1 MIALVWIL
9 GAAGLLIAGW
19 YGAASFTR
27 ASPQALAGA
36 LRLFLASFAAM
47 AGMGLLAFGR
57 LGVLAALVGAV
68 ALTAVRLARQRRPPD
83 PLEEGGAAGQSS
95 VETGWLAMRLDR
107 ASGHLSGLVR
117 QGRFAGRELD
127 SLDLAELLQLRE
139 ELAAAEP
146 ASLPLI
152 DTWLDRVAP
161 DWRQG
166 ARSGTQRGGGATA
179 WSAGMD
185 ETTALE
191 VLGLQPG
198 AGRAEIEAAYRRV
211 MAKVHPDKGGSDRLA
226 SLVNAAREYLL
237 NRS

>member
-1 MIALVWIL
+1 MIVLVWVL

-19 YGAASFTR
+19 YAAGSFTR
-27 ASPQALAGA
+27 ASPQALASA

-83 PLEEGGAAGQSS
+83 PLEEADAAGQSS
-95 VETGWLAMRLDR
+95 VETAWLAMRLDR
-107 ASGHLSGLVR
+107 ASGQLSGQVR
-117 QGRFAGRELD
+117 QGRFAGRVLA
-127 SLDLAELLQLRE
+127 SLDLAELLLLRE
-139 ELAAAEP
+139 ELAVAEP

-152 DTWLDRVAP
+152 ETWLDRMAP

-166 ARSGTQRGGGATA
+166 ARSGAYRGTGATA
-179 WSAGMD
+179 GTGEMD